1 MPRIRAPQ
9 DLGAALIFLTVGL
22 AGLVLGADLPG
33 MRSGAQLGAGSMPRA
48 LSLLLLIFAAVMAVR
63 AISVEGPGLASIPWR
78 ALSAVTAAVIVFGAL
93 VEALGYLPAAILTPF
108 AAAAAVPSVRWREVV
123 IVAVALGAGCALL
136 FVVLLGQPLPLWW
149 GAR

>member
-63 AISVEGPGLASIPWR
+63 AISVEGPGL
-78 ALSAVTAAVIVFGAL
+78 VFGAL